1 MDKLLGFVG
10 IEHDFAAAASGGD
23 DDDSASGSAATAQY
37 ATTLEVD
44 AWDPQGF
51 PAWAYRGALRRVQ
64 EKVARERERGKGE
77 AVEFVSAG
85 TGTGTVEAGSAPVRG
100 QRRTMFDT

>member
-10 IEHDFAAAASGGD
+10 IEHDFAAASGD
-23 DDDSASGSAATAQY
+23 DDGEEDSANASAATAQY
-37 ATTLEVD
+37 ATTLGAD
-44 AWDPQGF
+44 LWDPRGF
-51 PAWAYRGALRRVQ
+51 PEWAYRGPLRRAQ
-64 EKVARERERGKGE
+64 EKLARDRERGKGE

-85 TGTGTVEAGSAPVRG
+85 TAEAGSAPVRG